1 VPLQD
6 EELELPAVRVGGLA
20 PERAPEAGALLAASH
35 AFYPAFRQLFPERKR
50 RRVVLRHLMVAAAHD
65 SALHG
70 RAMAAERNGTIL
82 GVALWMPRGTFPL
95 STARKLRMA
104 PALVAILL
112 AAPSSFPGFVRVG
125 AALAKL
131 PGSRLWYLQAL
142 GVHPTAQRRG
152 IGARLIE
159 PALALADADGVACHL
174 HTSDPANVP
183 YYQRFG
189 FAVTQ
194 PVVQARPQDP
204 RYIGMTRPP
213 GVRRRL
219 PPP

>member
-1 VPLQD
+1 MPLRHD
-6 EELELPAVRVGGLA
+6 ELESPAVRIGGLA
-20 PERAPEAGALLAASH
+20 PQRAPEAGALLAASH

-50 RRVVLRHLMVAAAHD
+50 RRAVLRHLMVAAAHD

-70 RAMAAERNGTIL
+70 RAIAAERDGTIL
-82 GVALWMPRGTFPL
+82 GVALWMPPGTFPL
-95 STARKLRMA
+95 STARKLRMT
-104 PALVAILL
+104 PALLAILL
-112 AAPSSFPGFVRVG
+112 AAPTSFPGFVRVG
-125 AALAKL
+125 ATLAQT
-131 PGSRLWYLQAL
+131 PQSRLWYLQAL
-142 GVHPTAQRRG
+142 GVHPSAQRRG

-194 PVVQARPQDP
+194 PVVQAWAQGP

-213 GVRRRL
+213 Q
-219 PPP
+219 